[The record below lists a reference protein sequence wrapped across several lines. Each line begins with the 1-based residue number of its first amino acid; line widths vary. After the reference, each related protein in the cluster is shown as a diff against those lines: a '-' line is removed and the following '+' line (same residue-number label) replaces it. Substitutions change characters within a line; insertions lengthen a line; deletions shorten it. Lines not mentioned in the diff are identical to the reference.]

1 MNKDFEFNLDL
12 FYQYIT
18 EEFNFG
24 SQAFSIIYDTLY
36 YALNELNLDWEEFK
50 GLINATTN
58 YELNEE
64 EIEDLLKYYE

>member
-1 MNKDFEFNLDL
+1 MNRNYEFDLDL
-12 FYQYIT
+12 FYQYIK

-36 YALNELNLDWEEFK
+36 FALNELNLDWEEFK

-58 YELNEE
+58 YDLNEE
-64 EIEDLLKYYE
+64 EIKNFVEYYE

>member
-1 MNKDFEFNLDL
+1 MNENYEFDLDL
-12 FYQYIT
+12 FYQYIK

-50 GLINATTN
+50 A
-58 YELNEE
+58 
-64 EIEDLLKYYE
+64 